1 VTRAV
6 ALGILCAALS
16 GCGQNAVL
24 ELTIDLPPLETGEWC
39 DDPDYV
45 GMAPRFAF
53 VQPRASD
60 NPFSDEWPPDDLPP
74 IELGTARIEDHVS
87 VVTDDTSLDVHLKIR
102 FCHGEA
108 CGVFCDA
115 TSPEHWFVL
124 EHPFYE
130 GHRTSYEIVINSIP
144 TMRPAEPEVVERC
157 RIRGCLT
164 GTPLGSYCT
173 MDGRHVCDD

>member
-1 VTRAV
+1 MTRAV
-6 ALGILCAALS
+6 ALGIVCAALV

-24 ELTIDLPPLETGEWC
+24 ELTIDLPAIETGDWC
-39 DDPDYV
+39 SARP
-45 GMAPRFAF
+45 GTAPRFAF

-60 NPFSDEWPPDDLPP
+60 NPFSDEWPPDDLPA

-108 CGVFCDA
+108 CGDFCDA
-115 TSPEHWFVL
+115 TSPERWYVL

-130 GHRTSYEIVINSIP
+130 GKRTTYEIVVDDIP
-144 TMRPAEPEVVERC
+144 TTRPAEPEVVERC
-157 RIRGCLT
+157 RVRGCLT
-164 GTPLGSYCT
+164 GTPLTSYCT
-173 MDGRHVCDD
+173 TDGRHVCDD